1 MSILK
6 TDCFLLG
13 YISKP
18 HGHRGE
24 LQLIIQTDLPTNFVT
39 PHFAF
44 VEISEKLVPFFLT
57 KFEFI
62 IQDKAILGFE
72 DIDSLDKADR
82 LTSHLI
88 YLKKEAMPAFEEAA
102 DEFHNY
108 EIIGFTVIDETL
120 GTIGII
126 EEIEE
131 NAHQPMLIVISEK
144 GEEILIPLVTAFI
157 KKVNKKSKQ
166 IKMNLPDGLVE

>member
-6 TDCFLLG
+6 KDCFLLG

-24 LQLIIQTDLPTNFVT
+24 LQLVLQTDLPLDFKA
-39 PHFAF
+39 PQFAF
-44 VEISEKLVPFFLT
+44 IEISEKLVPFFLT

-62 IQDKAILGFE
+62 VQGKVIMAFD
-72 DIDSLDKADR
+72 DVSSLDKAER
-82 LTSHLI
+82 LTSHRI
-88 YLKKEAMPAFEEAA
+88 YLHKEALPAFKEE
-102 DEFHNY
+102 DQFHNY

-120 GTIGII
+120 GPIGKI

-131 NAHQPMLIVISEK
+131 NAHQPMLIVKNDK
-144 GEEILIPLVTAFI
+144 GEEVLIPLVDAFI
-157 KKVNKKSKQ
+157 KRVNKKSKQ
-166 IKMNLPDGLVE
+166 LKMNLPEGLVE